1 MQVDTTNTMDNQLLG
16 DIRKAQDL
24 LESGEFTQAYN
35 SAQLL
40 LRRGA
45 HLGELHYILGKSLF
59 HLEQYDTATV
69 FIQQALEIE
78 PKNPYYLIC
87 MGRILIAGEKFEK
100 AGKIFE
106 LAFCISPSLVQT
118 HYWWVESY
126 RQRGQSHLIVTHLAQ
141 NYSDKPATALAIISA
156 LLDLGDRE
164 RAFSVLHGAL
174 TTHDDYIQYFYQ
186 FATVLSEFH
195 QYTKAARILKWLVDR
210 DPYNENLHNSWLQVV
225 WKQGNI
231 KAIRQASLIATDRFP
246 HNPDFNQIRM
256 EALAQSE
263 AIAPQEVEQANKRF
277 AIRYCNSRPHPT
289 HPTRYHHE
297 KPRVAY
303 IVRNPK
309 LNVLVPVLEGHNADR
324 FDIYLYTDN
333 EALKDSW
340 TGPIRPIGPD
350 TATIARQMVQ
360 DEIDILI
367 TMSNH
372 SSVLDLLAM
381 RPASLQGSWICTTR
395 SLQLPY
401 LDFVIADRNLIPLNE
416 RDDWS
421 EHILELPVWAPYKI
435 SDDLPDINE
444 AVSHQSIT
452 FGVFQ
457 KRSKITHRMIKNWS
471 KILQQVPG
479 SRLKLRDSAFTD
491 PHVNRAMIR
500 EAVSAGIPSH
510 RIDLV
515 PLENGS
521 GNDSAFYEEID
532 ICLDCSPFGGG
543 IDIVKALWMGIPVIT
558 HSGDFFA
565 SRISSTYLRNIGRE
579 DWVAK
584 SPEEY
589 IDKAVKTAQDH
600 QGLQEFKNHCR
611 ETLEGSLITDHKLL
625 TTLLESRLNQIYK
638 AAGNL

>member
-1 MQVDTTNTMDNQLLG
+1 MQIDSTNTLDPNLIAELHH
-16 DIRKAQDL
+16 AQSL
-24 LESGEFTQAYN
+24 MEAGEFTQAY
-35 SAQLL
+35 STAQEL

-45 HLGELHYILGKSLF
+45 HLGQLHYILGKTLF
-59 HLEQYDTATV
+59 HLQLYDQATV
-69 FIQQALEIE
+69 FIQEALKIE
-78 PKNPYYLIC
+78 PKNPSFAIC
-87 MGRILIAGEKFEK
+87 MGRILLATEKFEE

-106 LAFCISPSLVQT
+106 LAFCIDPSLVET

-126 RQRGQSHLIVTHLAQ
+126 RQRGQSHVIVSHLAQ
-141 NYSDKPATALAIISA
+141 NYANKPATSLAIISA

-174 TTHDDYIQYFYQ
+174 TTHDDYIEYFFQ

-210 DPYNENLHNSWLQVV
+210 DPDNESLHNSWLQVV

-246 HNPDFNQIRM
+246 NNPDFNQIRI

-263 AIAPQEVEQANKRF
+263 AVAPQELEQANKRF

-289 HPTRYHHE
+289 HPTRYHHD

-303 IVRNPK
+303 IVRTPN
-309 LNVLVPVLEGHNADR
+309 LSVLGPVLRSHNQDR
-324 FDIYLYTDN
+324 FDVYVYTN
-333 EALKDSW
+333 SEKLKASW
-340 TGPIRPIGPD
+340 SGNIRAIQAETD
-350 TATIARQMVQ
+350 ILAKQMLE

-372 SSVLDLLAM
+372 SSILDLLAM
-381 RPASLQGSWICTTR
+381 RPAALQGSWLCTTR

-401 LDFVIADRNLIPLNE
+401 LDFIIADRNLIPLSE

-421 EHILELPVWAPYKI
+421 EHVLELPVWAPCEV
-435 SDDLPDINE
+435 SEDLPLIMSRAADE
-444 AVSHQSIT
+444 PIT

-457 KRSKITHRMIKNWS
+457 NRSKITHRMMKVWS
-471 KILQQVPG
+471 KILQELPG

-500 EAVSAGIPSH
+500 EAVSAGISSH

-515 PLENGS
+515 PLREGAEN
-521 GNDSAFYEEID
+521 NSAYYQQVD
-532 ICLDCSPFGGG
+532 ICLDCFPFGGG
-543 IDIVKALWMGIPVIT
+543 IDTMKALWMGIPVIT
-558 HSGDFFA
+558 HAGDFFA
-565 SRISSTYLRNIGRE
+565 SRISATYLRNIGRE
-579 DWVAK
+579 DWIA
-584 SPEEY
+584 SSSEEY
-589 IDKAVKTAQDH
+589 IENAVKLARDRAS
-600 QGLQEFKNHCR
+600 LNDFRDNCR
-611 ETLEGSLITDHKLL
+611 ETLKGSLATQSPVL
-625 TTLLESRLNQIYK
+625 TALLESRLNQIYK
-638 AAGNL
+638 AAQNI